1 MDGIAHV
8 TALSLAR
15 RGFAAFAVSAI
26 AVFGMHHTAASAQT
40 HYVCTPEAIK
50 AKKEF
55 VLARFSD
62 YLAGKYAKS
71 GNMHGVMQKIWDG
84 QGDCDVSGDITA
96 KVPRV
101 ALLDLVTAH
110 YYGDIM
116 AASAHVAAKKY
127 ADARPFIDDYKAIH
141 GVITGGFRQAFDPG
155 FFSQDR
161 VFTTAMRGYDAQVAK
176 NGAHSIVADNI

>member
-1 MDGIAHV
+1 
-8 TALSLAR
+8 
-15 RGFAAFAVSAI
+15 
-26 AVFGMHHTAASAQT
+26 MHHTAVSAQT

-71 GNMHGVMQKIWDG
+71 GNMNDVMQKIWDG

-96 KVPRV
+96 KVP
-101 ALLDLVTAH
+101 
-110 YYGDIM
+110 
-116 AASAHVAAKKY
+116 HVAAKKY

-161 VFTTAMRGYDAQVAK
+161 IFTTAMRGYDAQVAK
-176 NGAHSIVADNI
+176 NGAHSVVADNI